1 VDYLLKEIDVFV
13 KIIDLGSFKAAAEEL
28 NLTQSAM
35 TQRLKRL
42 EDALGVRL
50 VDRTTR
56 SVAPTAVGRDFLPT
70 ARRMV
75 LQFEQSMADLQDLIQ
90 VRTGQVTIAS
100 LISAATYILPIALER
115 FGRDHPNVN
124 VRILDDVEQV
134 IATHVRRG
142 EADFGMDMQTS
153 EPSPGLTM
161 TPLLSDRYVVACRP
175 EHALASRRSVSW
187 NTLADLPLVLLG
199 ARSGTN
205 RLLVSHLA
213 GVSYS
218 NKWRY
223 EVQHLSTLIGMVEAG
238 VGVGIVPEL
247 AMRARS
253 APRLV
258 QRRLVDPDF
267 TRTIVLVERQATEL
281 SPAAEKLKS
290 VVVET
295 FQRAARRKA

>member
-1 VDYLLKEIDVFV
+1 
-13 KIIDLGSFKAAAEEL
+13 
-28 NLTQSAM
+28 
-35 TQRLKRL
+35 
-42 EDALGVRL
+42 
-50 VDRTTR
+50 
-56 SVAPTAVGRDFLPT
+56 
-70 ARRMV
+70 
-75 LQFEQSMADLQDLIQ
+75 
-90 VRTGQVTIAS
+90 
-100 LISAATYILPIALER
+100 
-115 FGRDHPNVN
+115 
-124 VRILDDVEQV
+124 
-134 IATHVRRG
+134 
-142 EADFGMDMQTS
+142 
-153 EPSPGLTM
+153 
-161 TPLLSDRYVVACRP
+161 
-175 EHALASRRSVSW
+175 
-187 NTLADLPLVLLG
+187 LPLVLLG